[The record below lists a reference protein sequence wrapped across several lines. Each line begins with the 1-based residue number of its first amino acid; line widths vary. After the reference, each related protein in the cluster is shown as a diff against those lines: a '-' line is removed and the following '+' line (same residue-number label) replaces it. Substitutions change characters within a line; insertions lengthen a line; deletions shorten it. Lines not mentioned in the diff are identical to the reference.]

1 MYLGLDIG
9 TTATKAVLVD
19 EHHAI
24 VATATAGY
32 SLYQPT
38 PEISE
43 FDPQAWI
50 DAVRLVVAALRAE
63 KPAALQAVR
72 AIGLSGQIHSLVAL
86 DAEGHPVCPAIL
98 WNDGRGVTEAR
109 RLREGLPG
117 IGELTGVLP
126 MASFTAAKLLWLKD
140 HRPEVFARIKHILWV
155 KDFVRHWLT
164 GEFVT
169 DVSDAAGSQL
179 LDTSTS
185 KTDAGLRPWWSTSAS
200 LQRVCRVC

>member
-24 VATATAGY
+24 VATAMTGY

-50 DAVRLVVAALRAE
+50 DAVRSVVAACAQKSPPLC
-63 KPAALQAVR
+63 KPCGPSVCR
-72 AIGLSGQIHSLVAL
+72 AICTGLVAL

-98 WNDGRGVTEAR
+98 
-109 RLREGLPG
+109 L
-117 IGELTGVLP
+117 
-126 MASFTAAKLLWLKD
+126 
-140 HRPEVFARIKHILWV
+140 
-155 KDFVRHWLT
+155 
-164 GEFVT
+164 
-169 DVSDAAGSQL
+169 
-179 LDTSTS
+179 TS
-185 KTDAGLRPWWSTSAS
+185 KGCSGGTTADTCVIWISLVGSAGNRKTVRPHSSPG
-200 LQRVCRVC
+200 R